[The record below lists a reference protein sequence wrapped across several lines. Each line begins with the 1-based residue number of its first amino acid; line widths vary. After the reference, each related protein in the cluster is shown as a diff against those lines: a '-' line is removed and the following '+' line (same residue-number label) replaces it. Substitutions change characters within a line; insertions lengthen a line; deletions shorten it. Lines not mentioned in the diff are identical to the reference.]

1 MRQWL
6 NIMGVYITRKI
17 SYRFSCFNSHCGYVL
32 PLKINVRHIF
42 SSLPIKVF
50 LICIFEF
57 ACYVSSYAA
66 SVSKKDAEIAQV
78 MSGRIQEAKASWWG
92 FNAEDATD
100 CLQNAINSGV
110 KRLIVDNMG
119 SEWLVRPI
127 YLRSN
132 QEIIFAENVVVRAMP
147 GAFKGL
153 GDSLFTAREL
163 SNVIL
168 RGEKNAVLK
177 MNKKDYQ
184 DTASYQWSEW
194 RHLISLRGCE
204 NVKLENLILKSSGG
218 DGIYVSTDSK
228 LQGCRNILIDKVICE
243 DHHRQGMSIISAENL
258 LVRNSIFRN
267 TRGTPPACGVDLEPN
282 TEKNYLINNIF
293 ENCEFSGNASAGI
306 IVHCPALNEKSKP
319 VSVKIRNCR
328 SVDNTHV
335 GISLYTSSSTSVK
348 GQILI
353 EDCDVKNNHGG
364 ALIMSNQ
371 QDTGLQITVKNTK
384 LDNKNSN
391 YPGIVLDN
399 STISNDIGGIRF
411 ENVRLLPGRNTPVV
425 FHGMTGVGIREF
437 TGSLSLQNDNGK
449 ITDFDLAKFSAAHPP
464 RPELRNFSVMPV
476 DLKKLHPVDA
486 SAARRDKNNKSR
498 FRGRFR
504 FLQYCPAAGVYPIRF
519 NAVKVTKFPLNLE
532 VRLRDAA
539 GTDLGRFSIT
549 EPEKTYLLK
558 ANGRNLFSFE
568 INTKGHAVTVN
579 SPHPG
584 QAVRTDDW
592 VGMFGGGNHQFYF
605 SVPAGV
611 KEINIDVAGTLREP
625 VSAQLISPDGKV
637 VTEVKMLEGMK
648 RLHHNR
654 EKADAS
660 EIWCLKFPYG
670 REDFK
675 FRVGAPLLPLV
686 SFAPE
691 FLLKQ

>member
-1 MRQWL
+1 MSSTASAK
-6 NIMGVYITRKI
+6 G
-17 SYRFSCFNSHCGYVL
+17 SVL
-32 PLKINVRHIF
+32 IENCEV
-42 SSLPIKVF
+42 
-50 LICIFEF
+50 
-57 ACYVSSYAA
+57 
-66 SVSKKDAEIAQV
+66 
-78 MSGRIQEAKASWWG
+78 
-92 FNAEDATD
+92 
-100 CLQNAINSGV
+100 
-110 KRLIVDNMG
+110 
-119 SEWLVRPI
+119 
-127 YLRSN
+127 RSN
-132 QEIIFAENVVVRAMP
+132 Q
-147 GAFKGL
+147 
-153 GDSLFTAREL
+153 
-163 SNVIL
+163 
-168 RGEKNAVLK
+168 
-177 MNKKDYQ
+177 
-184 DTASYQWSEW
+184 
-194 RHLISLRGCE
+194 
-204 NVKLENLILKSSGG
+204 
-218 DGIYVSTDSK
+218 
-228 LQGCRNILIDKVICE
+228 
-243 DHHRQGMSIISAENL
+243 
-258 LVRNSIFRN
+258 
-267 TRGTPPACGVDLEPN
+267 
-282 TEKNYLINNIF
+282 
-293 ENCEFSGNASAGI
+293 
-306 IVHCPALNEKSKP
+306 
-319 VSVKIRNCR
+319 
-328 SVDNTHV
+328 
-335 GISLYTSSSTSVK
+335 
-348 GQILI
+348 
-353 EDCDVKNNHGG
+353 GG
-364 ALIMSNQ
+364 ALVISNQ
-371 QDTGLQITVKNTK
+371 QDAGIQLAIRNT
-384 LDNKNSN
+384 
-391 YPGIVLDN
+391 VLDN
-399 STISNDIGGIRF
+399 RNGRQSAVSLNNSGIQRDIGGIRF

-476 DLKKLHPVDA
+476 DLKKLHPVDV
-486 SAARRDKNNKSR
+486 SAARQEKNNKSR

-579 SPHPG
+579 SPYPG
-584 QAVRTDDW
+584 QAVRADDW
-592 VGMFGGGNHQFYF
+592 VGMFGGRNHQFYF
-605 SVPAGV
+605 AVPTGV

-654 EKADAS
+654 EKADVS
-660 EIWCLKFPYG
+660 EVWCLKFPYG